1 MKKVIKTIL
10 FIVLAVIILA
20 VGGCSVLLGIMNHKN
35 ENYWKYTETGGDIEA
50 KYTALGEH
58 EVSYK

>member
-1 MKKVIKTIL
+1 MKKVIKIIL

-35 ENYWKYTETGGDIEA
+35 ENYWKD
-50 KYTALGEH
+50 
-58 EVSYK
+58 

>member
-35 ENYWKYTETGGDIEA
+35 ENYWKYTETGHLWCSHDICSRL
-50 KYTALGEH
+50 Y
-58 EVSYK
+58 